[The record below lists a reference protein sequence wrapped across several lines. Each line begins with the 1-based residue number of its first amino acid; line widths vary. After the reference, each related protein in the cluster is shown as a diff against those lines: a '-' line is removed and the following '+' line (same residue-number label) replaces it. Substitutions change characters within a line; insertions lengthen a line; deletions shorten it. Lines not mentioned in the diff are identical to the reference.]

1 MATFS
6 DPALQQ
12 RIRDLGNTLGET
24 IANELG
30 EDWLSQIEEIRLAGR
45 SSAEGESKATQAL
58 QDKLA
63 SLDESS
69 LLIVARAF
77 SQFLNLANI
86 AEQEFNS
93 SHVMTDVLTEL
104 STKLNG
110 ENIAPE
116 QVKKAVDKLNIDLVL
131 TAHPTEVIRRT
142 FIHKYSE
149 LTACLAKLDH
159 GQLSEFEREQVSQR
173 IAVLIAQAWHTDEI
187 RAARPTPV
195 DEAKWGLAVI
205 EKSLWHAVPKFMR
218 ELDRQLDKNFNVCL
232 PIDSVP
238 VQINSW
244 MGGDR
249 DGNPFV
255 TAKVTQEVLWYAR
268 HRAAELFAQDL
279 ETLCAE
285 LSMSAC
291 TDELKELVVK
301 QQLKQNNKDNKGNAS
316 KEYDLKER
324 GLKEPYRALLNPL
337 RKSLLESQ
345 ASLAECLAELNEENT
360 HLSSTNLEDGVSP
373 ERQPILISQEKLLE
387 PLLVCYRSLV
397 ASGMAS
403 IANDRLLD
411 TIRRAYCFGVHLL
424 KLDIRQDSERHADA
438 IAEVTKYLDI
448 GDYNAWSEQEKQAF
462 LVKELQSKRP
472 LFPSK
477 WPCSEE
483 VQEVLDTC
491 KTIAQNEAHAFGIY
505 IISMATYPSDVLAVK
520 LLLSEAGVDWPM
532 PVAPLF
538 ETLDDLNGAEA
549 TMAALFD
556 IDWYKQ
562 QLSAETSFANTELDA
577 NANNKA
583 KQYVMIG
590 YSDSAKDAGA
600 LAAGWAQ
607 YEAQEKLIALSE
619 RNNIGLTLFHGR
631 GGTIGRG
638 GLPAYEAIRSQPPGS
653 LTGGFRITEQG
664 ETIRYKF
671 GNSHLANQSLTL
683 YASAILESMLLPSP
697 KPKQSWRDAMTAMA
711 AKARDNYRGFVRH
724 DPNFVPYFRTATP
737 EQELGKLPL
746 GSRPAKRKPQGGVES
761 LRAIPWIFAWAQT
774 RLVLPS
780 WLGVMPAVQ
789 DYIDE
794 TKNPEGQSLGLDTI
808 NEMLDEWPFFKSR
821 LLMLDMV
828 FSKAN
833 SDISAAFDKRL
844 VPDDLLPIGETLRAQ
859 LKDSMSLLLTLLKQE
874 EVMESDP
881 KGKESMQIRSAYLE
895 PLHYLQIELLSR
907 IRANDEEL
915 PISSDLEQAMMVTI
929 GGIAIGMR
937 NTG

>member
-6 DPALQQ
+6 DPELQQ

-30 EDWLSQIEEIRLAGR
+30 DEWLDRIESIRLAGR
-45 SSAEGESKATQAL
+45 SSAEGDNSATEELQSVLSK
-58 QDKLA
+58 
-63 SLDESS
+63 LDDTS
-69 LLIVARAF
+69 LLTVARAF

-93 SHVMTDVLTEL
+93 SNVMTDVLSQL
-104 STKLNG
+104 SSKL
-110 ENIAPE
+110 ASADVSAK
-116 QVKKAVDKLNIDLVL
+116 QVKKAVDDLNIDLVL

-149 LTACLAKLDH
+149 LTKCLDKLDH
-159 GQLSEFEREQVSQR
+159 GQLSDFEREQVSQR
-173 IAVLIAQAWHTDEI
+173 IAVLVAQAWHTDEI

-205 EKSLWHAVPKFMR
+205 EKSLWYAVPKFMR
-218 ELDRQLDKNFNVCL
+218 ELESKLDDHFDVTL
-232 PIDSVP
+232 PLDSVP

-255 TAKVTQEVLWYAR
+255 TANVTQEVLYYAR
-268 HRAAELFAQDL
+268 HRAAQLFAEDL
-279 ETLCAE
+279 EGLCAE
-285 LSMSAC
+285 LSMTAC
-291 TDELKELVVK
+291 NDELKLQLTSQLE
-301 QQLKQNNKDNKGNAS
+301 QQSAQRNSDNKS

-324 GLKEPYRALLNPL
+324 GLKEPYRAILNPL
-337 RKSLLESQ
+337 RKTLLDSE
-345 ASLAECLAELNEENT
+345 ASLADTLTAIGRGKIDG
-360 HLSSTNLEDGVSP
+360 NLDGL
-373 ERQPILISQEKLLE
+373 ETPILISQEQLLE
-387 PLLVCYRSLV
+387 PLMLCYQSLLDC
-397 ASGMAS
+397 GMAS
-403 IANDRLLD
+403 IANDKLLD
-411 TIRRAYCFGVHLL
+411 TIRRAHCFGVHLL
-424 KLDIRQDSERHADA
+424 KLDVRQDSERHSDV
-438 IAEVTKYLDI
+438 IAEVTQYLGL
-448 GDYNAWSEQEKQAF
+448 GDYNEWSEQEKQAF
-462 LVKELQSKRP
+462 LIKELKSKRP
-472 LFPSK
+472 LIPTT
-477 WPCSEE
+477 WQCSDE
-483 VQEVLDTC
+483 VKEVLDTC
-491 KTIAQNEAHAFGIY
+491 KTIASNEPNAFGIY

-520 LLLSEAGVDWPM
+520 LLLSEMGVDWPM

-538 ETLDDLNGAEA
+538 ETLDDLNGAED
-549 TMAALFD
+549 TMTALFD

-562 QLSAETSFANTELDA
+562 QLEAAAENSAA
-577 NANNKA
+577 NA
-583 KQYVMIG
+583 KQFVMIG

-607 YEAQEKLIALSE
+607 YEAQEKLIALAE
-619 RNNIGLTLFHGR
+619 QHNVGLTLFHGR

-653 LTGGFRITEQG
+653 LSGGFRITEQG

-671 GNSHLANQSLTL
+671 GNAILANQSLSL
-683 YASAILESMLLPSP
+683 YASAIIESMLLPSP
-697 KPKQSWRDAMTAMA
+697 KPKQSWRDAMASMA
-711 AKARDNYRGFVRH
+711 ATARDNYRGLVRH

-737 EQELGKLPL
+737 ELELGKLPL
-746 GSRPAKRKPQGGVES
+746 GSRPAKRKPNGGVES

-780 WLGVMPAVQ
+780 WLGVMPAVKN
-789 DYIDE
+789 YIDVNG
-794 TKNPEGQSLGLDTI
+794 TDTLD
-808 NEMLDEWPFFKSR
+808 EMLAQWPFFRSR

-828 FSKAN
+828 FHKADA
-833 SDISAAFDKRL
+833 DISAAFDKRL
-844 VPDDLLPIGETLRAQ
+844 VPAELMPIGEGLRQQ
-859 LKDSMSLLLTLLKQE
+859 LNDSVALLLTLLKQQ

-881 KGKESMQIRSAYLE
+881 QGKESMQIRSAYLE

-907 IRANDEEL
+907 IRQNDETV
-915 PISSDLEQAMMVTI
+915 PITADLEQAMMVTI